1 MKKVLFLLIFPLFV
15 FGQYTSI
22 PDSLFEQKLINLGY
36 DNVHDGQVLTVNIVN
51 VDSLN
56 LDAGSSGLFGAPT
69 NQISDLTGIE
79 DFINLVYLNCSRNSI
94 TSLDLTQNT
103 SLTYLDCSGW
113 YSGFV
118 QSVRGKISNLN
129 LSQNT
134 ALTNLICPLNKLT
147 NIDLSQNT
155 SLLELNCANNI
166 LSSLDLSQN
175 TNLTHLNCLG
185 YQIQNLDLTQNIN
198 LIDLNCGGNLFSNLD
213 LTQNTSLINL
223 NCSGVPFGIR
233 TGPVMN
239 LNPFNPPP
247 IGKLMTL
254 DLRNGNNI
262 NLINFDATNNGALHC
277 ISVDD
282 STFSTNNWNN
292 IDYQTI
298 FTNDCSIAQF
308 VPTGYTAIPDSVFED
323 KLISLGYDTINDG
336 KVLTTNIS
344 NIDSLDISS
353 GYIFDGIYN
362 LSGIEDFTNLTYL
375 ECRRNPLITIDVSQN
390 SQLTHLIYQGQ
401 AGMGG
406 TFSNLINLVLPQ
418 SNNLIHLECPF
429 NILESLD
436 ISQNSSLQYLDC
448 SFNNSMF
455 GGLDSVNLTQNLN
468 LEFINLMATGID
480 KLDVSQNNLLKK
492 LYCHNLIGAPSSF
505 SSSQNSIENL
515 NLSNNSNIDTILCG
529 GNKLTNLD
537 ISQNTSLIFLSCKDN
552 VLRNL
557 DLRNG
562 NNINFTGFDAT
573 NNDSLYCISV
583 DDSTWSVNNWTDI
596 DSHTSFS
603 NDCNPS
609 TVDIIEIEKNLSV
622 YPNPTS
628 EEITISINNFNGNIQ
643 TEVYDL
649 IGNILQL
656 TNKTTISL
664 RDYARGI
671 YILNVAYGDRVEEVK
686 VIKE

>member
-1 MKKVLFLLIFPLFV
+1 MFPVLC

-22 PDSLFEQKLINLGY
+22 PDSMFEQKLINLGY

-213 LTQNTSLINL
+213 LTQNTSLTNL
-223 NCSGVPFGIR
+223 NCSGVPYGIR
-233 TGPVMN
+233 TGPIMN

-262 NLINFDATNNGALHC
+262 NLINFDATYNGALHC

-308 VPTGYTAIPDSVFED
+308 APIGYTAIPDSVFED

-336 KVLTTNIS
+336 QVLTTNIS

-406 TFSNLINLVLPQ
+406 SFSNLINLVLPQ

-480 KLDVSQNNLLKK
+480 KLDVSKNSLLKK

-505 SSSQNSIENL
+505 ISSQNSIENL
-515 NLSNNSNIDTILCG
+515 DLSNNSNIDTILCG
-529 GNKLTNLD
+529 G
-537 ISQNTSLIFLSCKDN
+537 
-552 VLRNL
+552 
-557 DLRNG
+557 
-562 NNINFTGFDAT
+562 
-573 NNDSLYCISV
+573 
-583 DDSTWSVNNWTDI
+583 
-596 DSHTSFS
+596 
-603 NDCNPS
+603 
-609 TVDIIEIEKNLSV
+609 
-622 YPNPTS
+622 
-628 EEITISINNFNGNIQ
+628 
-643 TEVYDL
+643 
-649 IGNILQL
+649 
-656 TNKTTISL
+656 
-664 RDYARGI
+664 
-671 YILNVAYGDRVEEVK
+671 
-686 VIKE
+686 IK

>member
-22 PDSLFEQKLINLGY
+22 PDSMFEQKLINLGY
-36 DNVHDGQVLTVNIVN
+36 DNIHDGQVLTANIVN

-56 LDAGSSGLFGAPT
+56 LDAGSGGLFGSPT

-118 QSVRGKISNLN
+118 QSVEGKISNLN

-147 NIDLSQNT
+147 NINLSQNT

-198 LIDLNCGGNLFSNLD
+198 LIDLNCGGNLFTNLD

-233 TGPVMN
+233 TGPLMN

-247 IGKLMTL
+247 IGKLMSL

-308 VPTGYTAIPDSVFED
+308 APIGYTAIPDSVFED

-336 KVLTTNIS
+336 QILTTNIS

-406 TFSNLINLVLPQ
+406 SFSNLINLVLPQ

-455 GGLDSVNLTQNLN
+455 GGLDSVNLTQNPN

-480 KLDVSQNNLLKK
+480 KLNVSQNTLLKK
-492 LYCHNLIGAPSSF
+492 LYCHNLTGPPSSF
-505 SSSQNSIENL
+505 TIFQNSIENL
-515 NLSNNSNIDTILCG
+515 DLTQNHNLDTILCG

-552 VLRNL
+552 LLRNL

-573 NNDSLYCISV
+573 NNDSLFCISV

-622 YPNPTS
+622 YPIPTI
-628 EEITISINNFNGNIQ
+628 EEITILINNFNGNIQ

-649 IGNILQL
+649 IGNKLQT

-664 RDYARGI
+664 NDYSEGI
-671 YILNVAYGDRVEEVK
+671 YILKIAYGNRVKEVK